1 MSTMAMNRLPVD
13 APGIEGEFLRVEVRR
28 SPRRKKTIT
37 AEIVGDALVVC
48 IPHRM
53 SRAEEQ
59 EWVSRMAQRMSEQR
73 RRDRLN
79 ADGELAGRARDLA
92 THYLG
97 GVVPKDIAWVTNQ
110 RSRWGSC
117 SPDDG
122 VIRLSVAV
130 ADYPPWV
137 RDYVIVHELAHL
149 LVADHSER
157 FWELVNRYPLTER
170 ARGFL
175 IAKGMDEG

>member
-1 MSTMAMNRLPVD
+1 MSMNRLPLD
-13 APGIEGEFLRVEVRR
+13 APGAEHEFERIEIRR
-28 SPRRKKTIT
+28 SSRRKKTIT
-37 AEIVGDALVVC
+37 AEIVGDALVVSL
-48 IPHRM
+48 PERL

-59 EWVSRMAQRMSEQR
+59 QWVERMAVRMSERR

-79 ADGELAGRARDLA
+79 EDGALARRAAQLSDE
-92 THYLG
+92 YLG
-97 GVVPKDIAWVTNQ
+97 GIRPKDIEWVSNQ

-122 VIRLSVAV
+122 SIRLSVV
-130 ADYPPWV
+130 LSTYPSWV

-149 LVADHSER
+149 VVADHSPE
-157 FWELVNRYPLTER
+157 FWTLVERYPLTER

-175 IAKGMDEG
+175 IAKGLEDDR

>member
-1 MSTMAMNRLPVD
+1 MAMNRLPLD
-13 APGIEGEFLRVEVRR
+13 APGLEEEFQRVEVRR
-28 SPRRKKTIT
+28 SARRKKTIT
-37 AEIVGDALVVC
+37 AEIVGDALIVM

-59 EWVSRMAQRMSEQR
+59 EWVARMAQRMSERR

-79 ADGELAGRARDLA
+79 EAGDLA
-92 THYLG
+92 RRAAELSDRYLN
-97 GVVPKDIAWVTNQ
+97 GVRPKDIAWVTNQ

-117 SPDDG
+117 TPAEG
-122 VIRLSVAV
+122 EIRLSLEVSE
-130 ADYPPWV
+130 YPPWV

-149 LVADHSER
+149 LVADHSAR
-157 FWELVNRYPLTER
+157 FWKLVNLYPLTER

-175 IAKGMDEG
+175 IAKGMEEA